1 MHFSENIMSILS
13 YTLLTANVEIPE
25 LSFSQKTFEKLGD
38 VAFELVKTVIIVL
51 LVWFIGSKVIKFVIK
66 LVKNALARTNMDA
79 GAAGFL
85 TTFIN
90 VALKLVLAFMILGYI
105 GVDTSSIIAIVGSAG
120 LTAGLALQGALSNFA
135 GGVLLL
141 IQKPFVVGDF
151 ITACG
156 HSGTVKKID
165 LFYTRM
171 LTYDNNLVVIPNGTL
186 MNTEITNTTYAAFKM
201 IVYKV
206 GVDYSSDVEKVKKA
220 LMDSAECDS
229 RAVID
234 DEHPVNIFISSFD
247 ASAITM
253 ELRFFVKTDDY
264 WPAKFAISEE
274 VKKRFDKE
282 GIQIPFDQID
292 VHMKN

>member
-1 MHFSENIMSILS
+1 M
-13 YTLLTANVEIPE
+13 
-25 LSFSQKTFEKLGD
+25 
-38 VAFELVKTVIIVL
+38 
-51 LVWFIGSKVIKFVIK
+51 
-66 LVKNALARTNMDA
+66 
-79 GAAGFL
+79 
-85 TTFIN
+85 
-90 VALKLVLAFMILGYI
+90 
-105 GVDTSSIIAIVGSAG
+105 
-120 LTAGLALQGALSNFA
+120 
-135 GGVLLL
+135 
-141 IQKPFVVGDF
+141 
-151 ITACG
+151 
-156 HSGTVKKID
+156 
-165 LFYTRM
+165 
-171 LTYDNNLVVIPNGTL
+171 
-186 MNTEITNTTYAAFKM
+186 
-201 IVYKV
+201 
-206 GVDYSSDVEKVKKA
+206 EKVKKA